1 MNNSDLLAAFNNH
14 IIEFFDDVVR
24 IFPDNSDI
32 KLAKTTLITMRKAN
46 PKLIIRIWKDYIFDK
61 YNNEIMDGNIE
72 FFIDKDYSDDIKYVG
87 NTATILEKIA
97 TLRKPIKEM
106 SEDNLNKTIKYM
118 QNLSKLCGMYYK

>member
-14 IIEFFDDVVR
+14 IIDFFDDVVR

-32 KLAKTTLITMRKAN
+32 KLARTTLITMRKAN

-61 YNNEIMDGNIE
+61 YNDEINNGNIQ
-72 FFIDKDYSDDIKYVG
+72 FFIEKDYSDDVKYTG

-97 TLRKPIKEM
+97 TLRNPIKEM
-106 SEDNLNKTIKYM
+106 STENLNKTIKYI
-118 QNLSKLCGMYYK
+118 QNLSKLCALYNK